1 MKIKLNENESDLSLH
16 NIHPYPCK
24 FPGKVARDYLPSSGL
39 ILDPY
44 CGSGTTLL
52 EASMLG
58 LSTVGTDCNPIAV
71 LISKC
76 KLAKPTDKDFLAL
89 EKIVA
94 DLTEQLL
101 QPTKILFEIE
111 DFDGR
116 DHWFTKQ
123 IQSEIGAILQV
134 TNRLKKD
141 SAASLIAKTTLSA
154 ITNKISNQDGETRY
168 ASVNKNHKPGY
179 AVEYFIKK
187 LNKNIGSFQE
197 RGKLLSKSNEVYL
210 TDIKQ
215 KIPLPDSIV
224 DCIITSPPYAN
235 TMDYY
240 LYHKQ
245 RMNILGFEFKSV
257 LSAEIGSR
265 HEFSSKRAPLEKWDA
280 DYLSA
285 MTEMN
290 RVMKSGAEAY
300 FVIGDSQIAGQ
311 LISGADTTEKA
322 AKKLGLKFKVLE
334 STPMSGRSRSFSSA
348 FQRPNKFEH
357 VIRLIKK

>member
-1 MKIKLNENESDLSLH
+1 MTKKTQKSESELALH

-24 FPGKVARDYLPSSGL
+24 FPGKVAREYLPDSGL

-52 EASMLG
+52 EAGVIG

-76 KLAKPTDKDFLAL
+76 KLSNPDHKDYDAL
-89 EKIVA
+89 EKLSD
-94 DLTEQLL
+94 DLIQYKLSSDNL
-101 QPTKILFEIE
+101 DFSIPDFE
-111 DFDGR
+111 GR

-123 IQSEIGAILQV
+123 SQSELGAI
-134 TNRLKKD
+134 TAGIKKLKEN
-141 SAASLIAKTTLSA
+141 SPAALIAMTTLSA
-154 ITNKISNQDGETRY
+154 IINKVSNQDSETRY
-168 ASVNKNHKPGY
+168 ARVDKNHPPGY
-179 AVEYFIKK
+179 AVDYFIKK
-187 LNKNIGSFQE
+187 LTKNINSFRE
-197 RGKLLSKSNEVYL
+197 RGKLNYKTSQIFL

-215 KIPLPDSIV
+215 NIPLLDDVV

-245 RMNILGFEFKSV
+245 RMNILGFSFKAA
-257 LSAEIGSR
+257 LNAEIGSR
-265 HEFSSKRAPLEKWDA
+265 HEFSSKRAPIEKWDA

-285 MTEMN
+285 MTEMK
-290 RVMKSGAEAY
+290 RVMKPGSSAY
-300 FVIGDSQIAGQ
+300 IVIGDSQVAGK
-311 LISGADTTEKA
+311 LISGAETTEKA
-322 AKKLGLKFKVLE
+322 AKKLSLTFRLLE
-334 STPMSGRSRSFSSA
+334 STAMSGRSRSFSSA

-357 VIRLIKK
+357 VIQLTK

>member
-1 MKIKLNENESDLSLH
+1 MTKKKQKNESELTLH

-24 FPGKVARDYLPSSGL
+24 FPGKVAREYLPDSGL

-52 EASMLG
+52 EAGLLG
-58 LSTVGTDCNPIAV
+58 FSTVGTDCNPIAV

-76 KLAKPTDKDFLAL
+76 KLSNPSLKDFQLLNKVIDGL
-89 EKIVA
+89 EKY
-94 DLTEQLL
+94 LYEPEELN
-101 QPTKILFEIE
+101 FELI
-111 DFDGR
+111 DFEGK

-123 IQSEIGAILQV
+123 VQAEIGAIHSKIK
-134 TNRLKKD
+134 NLKED
-141 SAASLIAKTTLSA
+141 CPASLIAKTTLSA
-154 ITNKISNQDGETRY
+154 IINKISNQDSETRY
-168 ASVNKNHKPGY
+168 ASVDKNHKPGY
-179 AVEYFIKK
+179 AIDYFIKK
-187 LNKNIGSFQE
+187 LKKNLNSFRE
-197 RGKLLSKSNEVYL
+197 RGQLAYESSQIFL

-215 KIPLPDSIV
+215 KIPLSDGVV

-245 RMNILGFEFKSV
+245 RMNILGFSFKTV
-257 LSAEIGSR
+257 LDAEIGSR
-265 HEFSSKRAPLEKWDA
+265 HEFSSKRAPIEKWDA

-285 MTEMN
+285 MTEMS
-290 RVMKSGAEAY
+290 RVMRRGANAI
-300 FVIGDSQIAGQ
+300 FVIGDSQIAGN

-322 AKKLGLKFKVLE
+322 AKKLGLKFMLLE
-334 STPMSGRSRSFSSA
+334 STPMAGRSRSFSSA

-357 VIRLIKK
+357 IIKLTKK

>member
-1 MKIKLNENESDLSLH
+1 MIKKAQKNESELALH

-24 FPGKVARDYLPSSGL
+24 FPGKVAREHLPDSGL

-52 EASMLG
+52 EAGFLG

-71 LISKC
+71 LISRC
-76 KLAKPTDKDFLAL
+76 KLSNPSQSDFQNLSRVIDVLSEYL
-89 EKIVA
+89 EEPKNLDFQINN
-94 DLTEQLL
+94 
-101 QPTKILFEIE
+101 FE
-111 DFDGR
+111 GR

-123 IQSEIGAILQV
+123 VQSEIGAISKSILEF
-134 TNRLKKD
+134 KKD
-141 SAASLIAKTTLSA
+141 SPALLIANTTLSA
-154 ITNKISNQDGETRY
+154 IINKISNQDGETRY
-168 ASVNKNHKPGY
+168 ASVDKNHKPGY
-179 AVEYFIKK
+179 AIEYFIKK
-187 LNKNIGSFQE
+187 LKKNMSSFIE
-197 RGKLLSKSNEVYL
+197 RGPLTYKSSQVFL

-215 KIPLPDSIV
+215 KIPLPDEIV

-245 RMNILGFEFKSV
+245 RMNILGFSFKSV
-257 LSAEIGSR
+257 LNAEIGSR
-265 HEFSSKRAPLEKWDA
+265 HEFSSKRAPIEKWDA

-285 MTEMN
+285 MSEMN
-290 RVMKSGAEAY
+290 RVMRSGATAI

-357 VIRLIKK
+357 VIKLTKK